1 MLVQGSEHARMTVVV
16 VVVVDWH
23 SNKMSDRVKLFSTQ
37 VVKPSATDNSP

>member
-16 VVVVDWH
+16 AVDWH
-23 SNKMSDRVKLFSTQ
+23 SNKMSDRVKLFFTQ

>member
-1 MLVQGSEHARMTVVV
+1 MLFQGSEHARMTVAF
-16 VVVVDWH
+16 VVVDWH

>member
-1 MLVQGSEHARMTVVV
+1 MLVQGSEHARMAVVV
-16 VVVVDWH
+16 AVVDWH